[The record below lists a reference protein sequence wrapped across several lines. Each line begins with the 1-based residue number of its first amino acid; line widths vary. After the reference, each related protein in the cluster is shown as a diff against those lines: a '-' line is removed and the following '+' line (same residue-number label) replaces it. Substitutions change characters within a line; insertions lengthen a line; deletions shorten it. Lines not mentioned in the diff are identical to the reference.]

1 MPIYVKLSLLA
12 SLFFAS
18 SLIIN
23 KIIAKDAMKNSN
35 DLMYYFML
43 SFLPLAI
50 VIYPFTSRTVPDLP
64 SLINVL
70 LATFTFIIG
79 YIFFYKGIQKTDAS
93 VFAPLFQLQAVL
105 LAFLAFLFLNERFEK
120 QIYISIAAVISGAL
134 FVSYSDKI
142 TIKRMFSNGLT
153 FVLLMQLFHA
163 FSNLFIGFSLKTL
176 NFLDIFFWESCLIGS
191 LALIYRCFKAPGKYK
206 KTTLAKFLIGV
217 YLSSLGAMLLFRAY
231 SFNITVPG
239 TLALMSSPIVFV
251 FSVVASRFW
260 PKLIEHNSVKTYI
273 VRGVGV
279 ILILIGVMQI
289 TT

>member
-23 KIIAKDAMKNSN
+23 KIVAKDLMKSSG

-50 VIYPFTSRTVPDLP
+50 IVYPFTSRTIPDIH
-64 SLINVL
+64 SLINVF
-70 LATFTFIIG
+70 LAATSFIAG

-105 LAFLAFLFLNERFEK
+105 IAFLAFVFLDERFEREM
-120 QIYISIAAVISGAL
+120 YISVGFVICGAL

-153 FVLLMQLFHA
+153 FVFLMQLFHA
-163 FSNLFIGFSLKTL
+163 VSNLFIGLSLKTL
-176 NFLDIFFWESCLIGS
+176 NFLDIFFWESCLIGLS
-191 LALIYRCFKAPGKYK
+191 ALVYGGFKTPGKYK
-206 KTTLAKFLIGV
+206 KITLTKFLIGV
-217 YLSSLGAMLLFRAY
+217 YLSSLGAILLFRAY
-231 SFNITVPG
+231 SFNLTVPG
-239 TLALMSSPIVFV
+239 TLALMSSPVVFV

-260 PKLIEHNSVKTYI
+260 PKLLEHNSVKTYI
-273 VRGVGV
+273 IRGIGV
-279 ILILIGVMQI
+279 TLILFGVLQI
-289 TT
+289 TA